1 MIIRCTQKLLAEL
14 KNKSTEGESVKDPF
28 WGWHAKIFHI
38 ERRKCV
44 LITND
49 TTLFTIFIPA
59 LRKSESE
66 SFHFV
71 FGQHLFKNLLHE
83 NIPQRQ
89 IEAILSECENIKYQK
104 TNNRSVLGSMNDQKI
119 QLEYIIWTE
128 GGLGR
133 TDIYELN
140 HELNRNLLSAVN
152 HRHPIEMLK
161 DKLKEIT

>member
-14 KNKSTEGESVKDPF
+14 KIRPTQEESASDPF
-28 WGWHAKIFHI
+28 WGWHAKLFHI

-59 LRKSESE
+59 LKKPDFA
-66 SFHFV
+66 SFQLV
-71 FGQHLFKNLLHE
+71 IGQHLFKNLLRE

-89 IEAILSECENIKYQK
+89 IESVLSECENMKFQK
-104 TNNRSVLGSMNDQKI
+104 TDNRSVLGSMNDQKL
-119 QLEYIIWTE
+119 QLEYLIFAE
-128 GGLGR
+128 GGLAR

-140 HELNRNLLSAVN
+140 QNLNRNILSAISYK
-152 HRHPIEMLK
+152 HPIKMLK
-161 DKLKEIT
+161 QKLKEIT